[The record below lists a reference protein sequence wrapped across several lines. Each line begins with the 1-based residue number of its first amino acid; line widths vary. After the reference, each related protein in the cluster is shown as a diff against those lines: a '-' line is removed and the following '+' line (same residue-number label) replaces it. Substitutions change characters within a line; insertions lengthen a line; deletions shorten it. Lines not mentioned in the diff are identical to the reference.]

1 MISKVLVAMDDSEV
15 AWKALKYAI
24 EFAQQTGSTLI
35 LLTVAEESPFFS
47 ASVPEVISST
57 HLRETIEDYLR
68 QVSEAILAKA
78 EGLCQKSGIPTQ
90 RIIRSGHPVE
100 EIAGVAEESKADLL
114 ILGSRGRG
122 SLKTALIGSV
132 VFGVLHKEMK
142 VPILVVR

>member
-15 AWKALKYAI
+15 AWKAVKYAM
-24 EFAQQTGSTLI
+24 EFAQQTGSTLV
-35 LLTVAEESPFFS
+35 LLTVVEESPFFS
-47 ASVPEVISST
+47 ASVPEVITST

-68 QVSEAILAKA
+68 QVAEAILAKA
-78 EGLCQKSGIPTQ
+78 ERLCQKSGIPTQ
-90 RIIRSGHPVE
+90 GIIRSGHPVE
-100 EIAGVAEESKADLL
+100 EIVRVAEESKADLV

-142 VPILVVR
+142 APILVVR